1 MRKVITN
8 TGRFNEIRNLIG
20 FAGLGLIM
28 SISPTLLLVYFLGLN
43 LYFFYRYFKTLNIVY
58 LIQLLFFLPS
68 IEISRRVLGLGIM
81 PYELGKYMCF
91 FYFIIFSLDKRIHTQ
106 KISTIFLV
114 LFLFVFPSTLFMDLD
129 NFQKKIVFS
138 LMGIMNLALLGIFFS
153 RVVLTTNEFKSI
165 LKLFILSIVPF
176 LVIITIRTPSF
187 SEIEFDLGAN
197 FSTSAGFGPNQVSTV
212 FGAAIFV
219 IIVYQI
225 VFKGSL
231 FQFLKGLDIILLAAF
246 SLRALLTFS
255 RGGVIAPILAFILP
269 INILSNVQNIQK
281 IIKNF
286 FLIGILALITFLTIN
301 FLTNGLLL
309 SRFSGETAG
318 TIAGSSEK
326 NVEDATS
333 GRTSIIEND
342 VNLWFDNFIFG
353 VGPGESP
360 EYRKN
365 DPNYLGNS
373 VTHTEFSRLLSEH
386 GIFGLIINLILL
398 VLIPLRILRSKE
410 SNHFKYIKIAMVL
423 FALLSM
429 AHSAMRTVIPII
441 FYAFSAVNF
450 DERRKESIKVKVK
463 EG

>member
-81 PYELGKYMCF
+81 PYEIGKYVCF
-91 FYFIIFSLDKRIHTQ
+91 FYFFIFSLDKRIHTQ

-114 LFLFVFPSTLFMDLD
+114 LFLFIFPSTLFMDLD

-138 LMGIMNLALLGIFFS
+138 VLGIMNLALFGIFFS
-153 RVVLTTNEFKSI
+153 RVIITLDELKVI
-165 LKLFILSIVPF
+165 LKNFILSMVPF
-176 LVIITIRTPSF
+176 LAIITIRTPSF

-212 FGAAIFV
+212 FGSAIF
-219 IIVYQI
+219 IIIIYQI

-231 FQFLKGLDIILLAAF
+231 FQFVKGLDIILLAAF

-255 RGGVIAPILAFILP
+255 RGGVIAPILAFIIP
-269 INILSNVQNIQK
+269 INILSNIQNIQK

-286 FLIGILALITFLTIN
+286 ILIGIFSLAAFLTIN
-301 FLTNGLLL
+301 FLTGGLLL
-309 SRFSGETAG
+309 SRYSGETAG
-318 TIAGSSEK
+318 TLAGSSEK

-342 VNLWFDNFIFG
+342 INLWFDNFFFG

-360 EYRKN
+360 EYRRD
-365 DPNYLGNS
+365 DPNYYGNS

-386 GIFGLIINLILL
+386 GLFGLIINIILII
-398 VLIPLRILRSKE
+398 LIPLKIIRSKE
-410 SNHFKYIKIAMVL
+410 NARYRYIKIAFAL

-429 AHSAMRTVIPII
+429 THSAMRTIIPVL
-441 FYAFSAVNF
+441 FYAFSAITIRDKKVNTPLV
-450 DERRKESIKVKVK
+450 SI
-463 EG
+463 